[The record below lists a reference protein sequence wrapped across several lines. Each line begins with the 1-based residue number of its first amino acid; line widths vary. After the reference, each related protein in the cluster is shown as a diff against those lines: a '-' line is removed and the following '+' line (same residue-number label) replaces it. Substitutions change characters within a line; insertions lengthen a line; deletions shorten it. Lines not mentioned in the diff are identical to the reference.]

1 MPLSSS
7 TCAQALAERGT
18 NHPRG
23 NDVLIKCPL
32 FQTLWDVAMQQLS
45 KRKLPI
51 IPTAQFP
58 EEGVDEGRVNNAVV
72 NETPKKVQTLAVGS

>member
-1 MPLSSS
+1 
-7 TCAQALAERGT
+7 
-18 NHPRG
+18 
-23 NDVLIKCPL
+23 
-32 FQTLWDVAMQQLS
+32 MQQLS